1 MVMQNFGGKQV
12 ALRAPGED
20 FQVGSGGGGGGGGG
34 EGVIR
39 TRKRNHTSGKILNL
53 SLPKWLQKHLKLPI
67 AI

>member
-20 FQVGSGGGGGGGGG
+20 FQVGSGGGGRG

-53 SLPKWLQKHLKLPI
+53 SLPKWLQKHLRLPI

>member
-20 FQVGSGGGGGGGGG
+20 FQVGSGGGG

-39 TRKRNHTSGKILNL
+39 TRKRNHTSGG
-53 SLPKWLQKHLKLPI
+53 KLVGKF
-67 AI
+67 